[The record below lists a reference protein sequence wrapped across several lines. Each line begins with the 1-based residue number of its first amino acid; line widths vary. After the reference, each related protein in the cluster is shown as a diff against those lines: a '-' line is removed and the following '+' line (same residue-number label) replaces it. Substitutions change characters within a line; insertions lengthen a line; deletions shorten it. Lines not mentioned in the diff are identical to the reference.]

1 MENSTPNL
9 NNNLSYTKA
18 AQKNKKMRKSVTRI
32 IKRIEIRNIK
42 SKSMTNKR
50 NTAKRGRMMKRKP
63 RRVWKRMKNRNTT
76 TLIRISHRNLDKIK
90 GLANQKMIVTKR
102 IIISTIRTKIRTN
115 TKRKITIKTCMARI

>member
-1 MENSTPNL
+1 MENSTSNL

-63 RRVWKRMKNRNTT
+63 RRVWERMKNRNTM

-115 TKRKITIKTCMARI
+115 TKRKITTKTCMARI